1 MAPEPY
7 NYMDYRAYLQALLV
21 EYKQTTRYFS
31 FRYFARVAGFSSP
44 SYLKMVID
52 GARNLTP
59 TSIQQVAK
67 AFKLAKRETAYF
79 EALVLFNQ
87 ARDDKEKELY
97 LERLSALKPK
107 AQLQGIKKDQY
118 EYFTNKLFV
127 TLREMVALPDFQEDP
142 AWIAAKLR
150 ANVKPK
156 EVEHALAVLQ
166 RLGLVRRNDA
176 GRLIQ
181 ADASLTTPPEVAS
194 LELMQ
199 YHRSMLDDA
208 KEALHTMT
216 PELRDVTALTI
227 PIPKDAVAEIKR
239 RVQTFREEI
248 LDYINKGSA
257 EYFEVYQLNVQLFPL
272 TRTKS

>member
-1 MAPEPY
+1 MALEPY
-7 NYMDYRAYLQALLV
+7 NYMDYRQFLQALLV

-67 AFKLAKRETAYF
+67 AFKLGKRETAYF

-97 LERLSALKPK
+97 LERLSALKPR

-227 PIPKDAVAEIKR
+227 PIPKDAVVEIKR

-257 EYFEVYQLNVQLFPL
+257 DYFEVYQLNVQLFPL